1 MSNEIPGI
9 KRHTLGAKFYK
20 PKTEEELKAEIA
32 AQELANRK
40 QMKGATNG
48 SKENN
53 KEATKVCIL

>member
-1 MSNEIPGI
+1 MNNEIPGL

-32 AQELANRK
+32 AQELENRK
-40 QMKGATNG
+40 KLKGATNG

-53 KEATKVCIL
+53 KKV

>member
-1 MSNEIPGI
+1 MNNEIPGL

-40 QMKGATNG
+40 KLKGA
-48 SKENN
+48 KD
-53 KEATKVCIL
+53 ATKEDSK